1 MNWELF
7 WAALGSL
14 STMAACIIAIFQPT
28 FQKIITKKKIITS
41 FRTDMEAFAPSA
53 PDMVNEKMCTVSITN
68 NGYNSIF
75 ISSVDLLVDGRYY
88 NQLRI
93 PDNQIINQIYY
104 VKFPYELKIGEKIQ
118 VNFSKRALKEK
129 MLLLNPTEPIKIVIT
144 DTGNKQIIKST
155 DKTVRNIID

>member
-14 STMAACIIAIFQPT
+14 STMAACIIALFQPT

-41 FRTDMEAFAPSA
+41 FRTDMETVALFAPE
-53 PDMVNEKMCTVSITN
+53 MVDEKMCTVSIAN

-75 ISSVDLLVDGRYY
+75 ISSVALLVDGKYY

-104 VKFPYELKIGEKIQ
+104 VKFPCELKIGEKIQ
-118 VNFSKRALKEK
+118 INFSKQALKKE
-129 MLLLNPTEPIKIVIT
+129 MRLLSPTEPIKIVII
-144 DTGNKQIIKST
+144 DTSNKQIIKST
-155 DKTVRNIID
+155 DKTVQNIID

>member
-14 STMAACIIAIFQPT
+14 STMVACIIAIFQPT

-75 ISSVDLLVDGRYY
+75 IL
-88 NQLRI
+88 I
-93 PDNQIINQIYY
+93 
-104 VKFPYELKIGEKIQ
+104 
-118 VNFSKRALKEK
+118 
-129 MLLLNPTEPIKIVIT
+129 
-144 DTGNKQIIKST
+144 
-155 DKTVRNIID
+155 

>member
-28 FQKIITKKKIITS
+28 FQKIITNKKIITS

-53 PDMVNEKMCTVSITN
+53 PAMVNEKMCTVSITN

-104 VKFPYELKIGEKIQ
+104 IKFPYELKIGEKIQ
-118 VNFSKRALKEK
+118 VNFSKQTLKKE
-129 MLLLNPTEPIKIVIT
+129 MLSLSPTEHIKIAII
-144 DTGNKQIIKST
+144 DTSNKQIIKST
-155 DKTVRNIID
+155 DKTVQNIID